1 MIHWPFHELR
11 ALAAA
16 TSHAF
21 AVGRTFPVE
30 APRCPVVARYVRGHT
45 RIACASEH
53 SVGTV
58 STILAV
64 LVGTYRKRLDSGRP
78 PCIGSLGFVVVVL
91 ESRWPS
97 TGGRWSAGRVSL
109 FGPKGVVTERGLDRF
124 LPSVLDFV
132 MW

>member
-1 MIHWPFHELR
+1 V
-11 ALAAA
+11 LAAA

-21 AVGRTFPVE
+21 AVGTTVE
-30 APRCPVVARYVRGHT
+30 APRCPVVATYVRRHT

-53 SVGTV
+53 PVKTV

-64 LVGTYRKRLDSGRP
+64 LVRAYRKRLDSGRP
-78 PCIGSLGFVVVVL
+78 PCIGSLGFVVVVF

-109 FGPKGVVTERGLDRF
+109 FGPNGVVTERGLDRF
-124 LPSVLDFV
+124 LPSVLNFV
-132 MW
+132 TWWEGMSKISR